1 MAFDPLDCIAECLGE
16 PADQMRNPANA
27 DYLCPYING
36 RCTKSN
42 HSNALPLPVCSIYRR
57 TTKKYS
63 VRVPV
68 CVCPQRFYEADIAGD
83 VVRECWTGETPKAPR
98 IVHEVRMGK
107 FGQVDLVIAELD
119 AAETRIKQFLPVEL
133 QALDITGSYMSA
145 YEALISSQH
154 LAKQATYGFNWANVR
169 KRFLSQL
176 IAKGFHCH
184 HWQTRIVAVVQ
195 EDLFAEFT
203 AHAKLPEV
211 ALVDSNIVF
220 MLYQY
225 QRADAV
231 SPWSLSLRR
240 VVPTTHHSVMTS
252 ILYEQPPLRSAF
264 ERKILA
270 KLNG

>member
-1 MAFDPLDCIAECLGE
+1 
-16 PADQMRNPANA
+16 MRNPANA

-36 RCTKSN
+36 RCTKQN
-42 HSNALPLPVCSIYRR
+42 HSNSLPLPVCSIYRR

-68 CVCPQRFYEADIAGD
+68 CVCPQRFYEADIAED
-83 VVRECWTGETPKAPR
+83 VIRECWTGPKPAEPR

-107 FGQVDLVIAELD
+107 FGQVDLVIAELN
-119 AAETRIKQFLPVEL
+119 ASQTSVKHFLPVEL
-133 QALDITGSYMSA
+133 QALDITGTYLPA
-145 YEALISSQH
+145 YEALTSSQM
-154 LAKQATYGFNWANVR
+154 LTTQAKYGFNWANVR

-176 IAKGFHCH
+176 IAKGFYCH

-195 EDLFAEFT
+195 EDLFTEFT

-211 ALVDSNIVF
+211 ALGDSNIVF

-225 QRADAV
+225 QRADSA
-231 SPWSLSLRR
+231 SPWSLGLRR

-252 ILYEQPPLRSAF
+252 ILYEQPPVRAAF

-270 KLNG
+270 RMNG